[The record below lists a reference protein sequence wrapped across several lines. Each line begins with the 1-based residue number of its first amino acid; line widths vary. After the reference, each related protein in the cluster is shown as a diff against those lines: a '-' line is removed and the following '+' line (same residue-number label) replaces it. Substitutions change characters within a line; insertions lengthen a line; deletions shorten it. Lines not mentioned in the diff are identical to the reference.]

1 MATNRDRFALI
12 ESISTIGSEASD
24 DLRETLDR
32 IVGAIASSMEVEVC
46 SLYLF
51 DPQHERLVLRATIG
65 LTGYR
70 ASRRPVSWS
79 LTIMPKRAHAIPLRF
94 GWRSLTR

>member
-32 IVGAIASSMEVEVC
+32 IVGAIASSMEV
-46 SLYLF
+46 
-51 DPQHERLVLRATIG
+51 
-65 LTGYR
+65 
-70 ASRRPVSWS
+70 
-79 LTIMPKRAHAIPLRF
+79 
-94 GWRSLTR
+94 